1 MSIDLENSRVTL
13 PLDRPAVSS
22 SAETAQAQAS
32 YALTRCKT
40 EFASQTAHKELNTV
54 LRRHETI
61 FAQTSTSVGKIK
73 NVVHTIHTN
82 PHPPIQRR
90 PYRRPQHEYDEIS
103 RQVSDLLEKKL
114 IRPSTSP
121 WAFPVTLAPKKDGSQ
136 RLCIDF
142 RPLNAITIDDKMPL
156 PRIDEVIDRL
166 SNARF
171 FTTLDVAWGYW
182 HIAMD
187 PASVAKTA
195 FVTHEGHYEWLVMP
209 FGLKNAPATFQKAI
223 QAILG
228 PILYKGAINYLDD
241 NHIHRNTRAARST
254 PQ

>member
-40 EFASQTAHKELNTV
+40 EFASQTAHNELNTV

-73 NVVHTIHTN
+73 NVVHPIHTN

-90 PYRRPQHEYDEIS
+90 PYRRPQLEYDEIS

-136 RLCIDF
+136 RLH
-142 RPLNAITIDDKMPL
+142 
-156 PRIDEVIDRL
+156 RL
-166 SNARF
+166 S
-171 FTTLDVAWGYW
+171 T
-182 HIAMD
+182 
-187 PASVAKTA
+187 AKC
-195 FVTHEGHYEWLVMP
+195 H
-209 FGLKNAPATFQKAI
+209 
-223 QAILG
+223 
-228 PILYKGAINYLDD
+228 NY
-241 NHIHRNTRAARST
+241 
-254 PQ
+254 